1 MESDYDIVDSHT
13 HVHPTVEAAAGLSRG
28 LERQVPHAGD
38 LADAREMMTQRG
50 VRKIVVLPL
59 LPVRRDFNAR
69 MAEDPAADAEQ
80 VKRELADTWTSYNL
94 WAAGVAR
101 SEPDRF
107 TAAVAVDPV
116 LLGEEWARAEI
127 ERAITAGARAIKIM
141 PAWIGQPPYDERYRV
156 VWELADRHSLP
167 VVSQSGLTYYSQV
180 SHPDN
185 FEPVAAAYPRVK
197 LILAHMGLGAEDR
210 TIALTS
216 KYPNIFVDTSAWFEV
231 APDPESWLNKQ
242 RHTPPPTVDDA
253 LDLLRAIGIDRV
265 LFGTNYAIRN
275 VALPYEWMKSMALTD
290 HERAQIFSAN
300 HARVFNEDG
309 HLAG

>member
-1 MESDYDIVDSHT
+1 MGSEYVIVDSHT
-13 HVHPTVEAAAGLSRG
+13 HVYPTIQAAASFSRG
-28 LERQVPHAGD
+28 TRRPVPHTGD
-38 LADAREMMTQRG
+38 LADARAMMAERG
-50 VRKIVVLPL
+50 VRKIVLLPL
-59 LPVRRDFNAR
+59 LPARRDFDTR
-69 MAEDPAADAEQ
+69 MAEDGAANAEE
-80 VKRELADTWTSYNL
+80 VKREIADSWTAYNL

-127 ERAITAGARAIKIM
+127 ERAIAAGARALKIV
-141 PAWIGQPPYDERYRV
+141 PAWIGQPPSDERFRP
-156 VWELADRHSLP
+156 VWELADKHGLP
-167 VVSQSGLTYYSQV
+167 VVSQSGITYYSEV

-210 TIALTS
+210 MIALAS
-216 KYPNIFVDTSAWFEV
+216 KYPNVFVDTSAWFEI

-242 RHTPPPTVDDA
+242 RHAPPPTVDDA
-253 LDLLRAIGIDRV
+253 LDLLRAIGVDRV

-275 VALPYEWMKSMALTD
+275 VALPHEWMKSMGLTD
-290 HERAQIFSAN
+290 HERSQIFSAN
-300 HARVFNEDG
+300 HARVFDER
-309 HLAG
+309 